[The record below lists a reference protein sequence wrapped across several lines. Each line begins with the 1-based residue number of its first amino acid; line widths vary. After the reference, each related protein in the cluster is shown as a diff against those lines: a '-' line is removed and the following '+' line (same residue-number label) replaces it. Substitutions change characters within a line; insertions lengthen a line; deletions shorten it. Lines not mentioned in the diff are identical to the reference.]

1 MPPITDKST
10 ALIVKIG
17 VVYGFSASTYLAAW
31 NSWDLILK
39 KPFPFGLLSHEYLFL
54 GFPILHAVMLVLCFQ
69 ERSNG
74 DLHWG
79 SLLIAPLGLVR
90 GAKYVLTFS
99 VLYFFVLVLILIAN
113 PDWQGAIQQAHW
125 EAVLTSLFLV
135 QTLYVGSFFLIGREK
150 LLSRELRALLDWP
163 ALLGQ
168 LLRKIGRY

>member
-99 VLYFFVLVLILIAN
+99 VLYFFVLVLILIAKPRLARCN
-113 PDWQGAIQQAHW
+113 SASALGSCSY
-125 EAVLTSLFLV
+125 ESVLSTNALRR
-135 QTLYVGSFFLIGREK
+135 FFLSHRKGKTLVEGT
-150 LLSRELRALLDWP
+150 SSP
-163 ALLGQ
+163 ARLACTP
-168 LLRKIGRY
+168 RTIP